1 MTGLLPILTAALI
14 VLAALLLY
22 RARNDEQV
30 SRAAIL
36 KKRLRGLAFT
46 PVAPALQP
54 KADKAPPRRSGES
67 GRGVGRIDR
76 WLLQGGI
83 QISAVYF
90 VYGVA
95 LIGVGTAAVAMAQ
108 VGPAFAILYG
118 AAFGFM
124 PIAYVARLRRKRLAT
139 FAQQLPLVLDFLRSS
154 LSAGHTLLRALQLA
168 SENAPEPIAT
178 ELRLAVEQIKV
189 GASLP
194 EALESMFRRLPEE
207 SLAFLIVAVRIQAEV
222 GSGVA
227 EIIDR
232 VTERMRTRQRLRQ
245 QIRALTGQA
254 RMSGWT
260 VAVLPF
266 VVLLILSILKP
277 DYERP
282 LLYDPVGFRILETAI
297 VLDVVAAVM
306 IRWLLKLE

>member
-1 MTGLLPILTAALI
+1 MTELLPILTAVLI
-14 VLAALLLY
+14 VSAALLLY
-22 RARNDEQV
+22 GARKGDEV

-36 KKRLRGLAFT
+36 KRRLRGVALA

-54 KADKAPPRRSGES
+54 KADKAPPRRSSES
-67 GRGVGRIDR
+67 GRGAGRIDR

-83 QISAVYF
+83 HISAAYF
-90 VYGVA
+90 VCGVA
-95 LIGVGTAAVAMAQ
+95 LIVVGTLAVAVAQ

-118 AAFGFM
+118 AGFGLV
-124 PIAYVARLRRKRLAT
+124 PIAYVARQRRKRLAT
-139 FAQQLPLVLDFLRSS
+139 FAQQLPYILDFLRSS
-154 LSAGHTLLRALQLA
+154 LGAGHTLLRALQLA

-232 VTERMRTRQRLRQ
+232 VTERMRARQRLRQ

-260 VAVLPF
+260 VAILPF
-266 VVLLILSILKP
+266 VVLLILSVLKP
-277 DYERP
+277 DYTRP
-282 LLYDPVGFRILETAI
+282 LLPDPVGFRLLETAI
-297 VLDVVAAVM
+297 VLDVVAAAM